1 MKVLVTGV
9 AGYLGSV
16 LCQQLLADGYEV
28 VGLDSL
34 RRSGDGVLSAYP
46 TGHFRLLAGDIRDQ
60 QTVKKAVDGVQ
71 SVIHLAAIVG
81 DPACAAEPELARE
94 VNLDATVLMHRSAVD
109 FGVERFVFASTCS
122 VYGRVHGDGIADE
135 TYVLE
140 PLSLYASAKVE
151 AEKRLLTTP
160 GTAVTVLRNGTLYG
174 LAPAMRYDLVANR
187 FARQAA
193 LGDSLTVME
202 PQAWRPMTHVADA
215 ASAVRAVLRTPA
227 VGASGV
233 FNVVGTNITIGALAE
248 QIAMACGGAKIQTAE
263 TSSDRRDYRADGA
276 RLRAAT
282 GWLPHWSPG
291 EGGAQIADAVRQGI
305 TTEADHVPA

>member
-1 MKVLVTGV
+1 MVTGV

-34 RRSGDGVLSAYP
+34 RRSGEGVLGAYP
-46 TGHFRLLAGDIRDQ
+46 TGRFRLLAGDIRDR
-60 QTVKKAVDGVQ
+60 QTVKRAVDGVQ
-71 SVIHLAAIVG
+71 AVVHLAAIVG
-81 DPACAAEPELARE
+81 DPACAAEPVLAQE
-94 VNLDATVLMHRSAVD
+94 VNLDATVLLHRSAIE

-122 VYGRVHGDGIADE
+122 VYGRVQGDDLADE

-140 PLSLYASAKVE
+140 PLSLYATAKVE
-151 AEKRLLTTP
+151 AERRLLTTP
-160 GTAVTVLRNGTLYG
+160 GTAVTVLRNGTLFG
-174 LAPAMRYDLVANR
+174 LAPAMRYDLVANL

-193 LGDSLTVME
+193 LGKTLTVME

-227 VGASGV
+227 VNSAGIL
-233 FNVVGTNITIGALAE
+233 NVVGTNITISDLAE
-248 QIAMACGGAKIQTAE
+248 QIATACGGAKIETAE
-263 TSSDRRDYRADGA
+263 TSADRRDYRADGA

-282 GWLPHWSPG
+282 GWLPRWSPG
-291 EGGAQIADAVRQGI
+291 EGAAQIADAVRHGI
-305 TTEADHVPA
+305 TGEADHVRA